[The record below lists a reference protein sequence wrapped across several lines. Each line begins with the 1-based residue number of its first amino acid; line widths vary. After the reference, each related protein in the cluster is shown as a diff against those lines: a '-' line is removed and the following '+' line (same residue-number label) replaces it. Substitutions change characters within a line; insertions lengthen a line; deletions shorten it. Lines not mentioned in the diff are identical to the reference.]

1 MVTSGPVGLWAG
13 FSMLRQWVLIALVVV
28 SAVGDAAAQTP
39 SDAAKSMVGAWEISN
54 AARDKTCP
62 VAFSLDA
69 GAGGFKIEL
78 DAACATVFPSLRDV
92 VVWAM
97 GPRDAVRLLDSK
109 GVIILDFTEVEAHM
123 YEAERKGEGL
133 YFMRTQAA
141 IKAATVSPE
150 QVFGEWAL
158 LQEFEKPHRV
168 VRTHGPGDDVLERW
182 KHGAAGRIEIELEAA
197 GAGIEREA
205 HRAGPVAG
213 GIGDFPGADHR
224 LGGVADR
231 GLLRGRGADRRNERE
246 QSETDVTRH
255 GGNRTDVTDGNA
267 ITVTAPRHGSGC
279 GGQPS
284 H

>member
-1 MVTSGPVGLWAG
+1 
-13 FSMLRQWVLIALVVV
+13 MLRQFVLIALVVV

-133 YFMRTQAA
+133 FFMRTQAA
-141 IKAATVSPE
+141 IQAATVNPE
-150 QVFGEWAL
+150 QLFGEWTL
-158 LQEFEKPHRV
+158 LKEFEKPLCKL
-168 VRTHGPGDDVLERW
+168 TLSNTAPGTESYR
-182 KHGAAGRIEIELEAA
+182 
-197 GAGIEREA
+197 
-205 HRAGPVAG
+205 
-213 GIGDFPGADHR
+213 
-224 LGGVADR
+224 
-231 GLLRGRGADRRNERE
+231 
-246 QSETDVTRH
+246 
-255 GGNRTDVTDGNA
+255 
-267 ITVTAPRHGSGC
+267 ITVKPGCEASIAGMGLSTWRLDRDELVLSGRS
-279 GGQPS
+279 GAFRFSESDNTTWERIPPS
-284 H
+284 TDPLLLMRQ